1 MEKTIITAVKQE
13 QLLRRMAELKI
24 READLEEKFVLG
36 SGRGGQKVNKSS
48 TCVYLRHRPTGVE
61 VKCQKERSRALNRFF
76 ARRLLCDKIA
86 EITADGD
93 SAHQKELAR
102 IRCNKDRRRRRARGK
117 TILDA
122 EE

>member
-102 IRCNKDRRRRRARGK
+102 IRRNKDRRRRRARGK

>member
-86 EITADGD
+86 EITAGGD

-102 IRCNKDRRRRRARGK
+102 IRCNKDRRRP
-117 TILDA
+117 
-122 EE
+122 